1 MNRISYVQLWKMNV
15 TDPEYVKAWGNNL
28 RTIRRAKGLTA
39 LDLAVSI
46 GVEDKQIRRIETGE
60 ISTSLTMIR
69 ALARAL
75 NIHPAE
81 LFKFDI

>member
-1 MNRISYVQLWKMNV
+1 MNV

-46 GVEDKQIRRIETGE
+46 GVKDKQIRRIETGE

-75 NIHPAE
+75 SIHPAE